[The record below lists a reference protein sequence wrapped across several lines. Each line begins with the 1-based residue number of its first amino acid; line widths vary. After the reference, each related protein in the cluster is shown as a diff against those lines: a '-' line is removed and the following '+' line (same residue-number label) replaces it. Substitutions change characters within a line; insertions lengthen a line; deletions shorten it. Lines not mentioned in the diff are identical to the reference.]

1 MGRFNQCF
9 LKTGSCTVQE
19 PVFLLFVRRHGF
31 VQTVPCNFS
40 KSLLYYYNSPIEI
53 TETEEHYISKCE
65 SLPDMERI
73 KNLQYH
79 MILDYADQVR
89 KLKQCGGSQ
98 SRLVRDVLQYIRS
111 HMAEPI
117 RTADIAAYCGKSR
130 GGLTTE
136 FKKQTG
142 RTLSDFIQQQKM
154 QEAET
159 LLLKTEQN
167 LSQIS
172 SLLGFSSQSHFTR
185 VFKEVHG
192 MTPTEFR
199 KSQG

>member
-1 MGRFNQCF
+1 MRCSKVYKNRGSRRR
-9 LKTGSCTVQE
+9 KKHGTGQGSKAAVQKPE
-19 PVFLLFVRRHGF
+19 RR
-31 VQTVPCNFS
+31 
-40 KSLLYYYNSPIEI
+40 
-53 TETEEHYISKCE
+53 
-65 SLPDMERI
+65 LPDRLGQAGTDRDKAHKAACLSGWSMG
-73 KNLQYH
+73 
-79 MILDYADQVR
+79 LDCSKQQN
-89 KLKQCGGSQ
+89 LKQCGGSQ
-98 SRLVRDVLQYIRS
+98 SRLVRNVLQYIRS

>member
-1 MGRFNQCF
+1 
-9 LKTGSCTVQE
+9 
-19 PVFLLFVRRHGF
+19 
-31 VQTVPCNFS
+31 
-40 KSLLYYYNSPIEI
+40 
-53 TETEEHYISKCE
+53 
-65 SLPDMERI
+65 MERI

-89 KLKQCGGSQ
+89 KLKQCSGSQ

>member
-1 MGRFNQCF
+1 
-9 LKTGSCTVQE
+9 
-19 PVFLLFVRRHGF
+19 
-31 VQTVPCNFS
+31 
-40 KSLLYYYNSPIEI
+40 
-53 TETEEHYISKCE
+53 
-65 SLPDMERI
+65 
-73 KNLQYH
+73 
-79 MILDYADQVR
+79 
-89 KLKQCGGSQ
+89 
-98 SRLVRDVLQYIRS
+98 
-111 HMAEPI
+111 MAEPI

-130 GGLTTE
+130 GGLTME